1 MVLITDLIRRIQQ
14 AHDAY
19 NALKGMQGWYG
30 LSTAEYEF
38 ALNRLGYERDQFKAL
53 LKRETRKMM
62 DEANVQAPPETE
74 TSASE
79 SEEQPKKRKR
89 KTNGE

>member
-38 ALNRLGYERDQFKAL
+38 ALARLGYERDQFKAL

-62 DEANVQAPPETE
+62 DEANVQPSLETE

-79 SEEQPKKRKR
+79 SEEPKKRKR
-89 KTNGE
+89 KSNDE